1 MVTNVIDIVPTDI
14 DENCDDE
21 GYLYLVSVIADG
33 KLKWFWFLIILILMV
48 IHEVTQMW
56 LMF

>member
-33 KLKWFWFLIILILMV
+33 KLK
-48 IHEVTQMW
+48 
-56 LMF
+56 